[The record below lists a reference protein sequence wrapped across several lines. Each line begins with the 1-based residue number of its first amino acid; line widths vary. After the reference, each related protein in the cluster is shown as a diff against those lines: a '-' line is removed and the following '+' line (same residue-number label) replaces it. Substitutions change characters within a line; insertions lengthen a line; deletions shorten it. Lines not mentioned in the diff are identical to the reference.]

1 MCRCQ
6 IEPGLVSSSLSRLF
20 YRNPQRSAGCVAIE
34 QRSPWLRC
42 GVQSDSFSEKK
53 KRPRRKTAGALDLT
67 GVRGW
72 GLGAPRQR
80 MNNAPEL
87 EPFQEDIEKF

>member
-1 MCRCQ
+1 
-6 IEPGLVSSSLSRLF
+6 
-20 YRNPQRSAGCVAIE
+20 
-34 QRSPWLRC
+34 
-42 GVQSDSFSEKK
+42 
-53 KRPRRKTAGALDLT
+53 LT